1 MLVRSILLAL
11 FVTVASAAQGDVL
24 SMSQETAASPGTVLL
39 DVSLQSN
46 SGQQPAG
53 VQFTLSYSATDFTAI
68 QVTAAQSTTAAGKS
82 VDCFGNSSAY
92 NCIVTGVNKN
102 TIPDGVLAVV
112 SLAISST
119 TSDTTSFVQLQ
130 NPLAVSLAG
139 TAIPISGTGTAASLN
154 TSQGVNASVR
164 NLQFIFAVGGTVPPS
179 RQIQI
184 TNDASGTLSWTATWK
199 ATWLHVTPASGTTPA
214 TITVSVTPAG
224 LAASAYTDTIQIA
237 ASGAAGSQVAI
248 SVTLVVQATTGAAL
262 FVPVSPC
269 RVADTRNADGPLG
282 GPAITGGLSREF
294 IIPDS
299 PCGIPAGATAY
310 SLNVAVVPKHTL
322 SFLTVW
328 PTGQPQPEVSTL
340 NSPDGRIKSNAAIVV
355 AGTNGAVSVFATDT
369 TDVIIDINGYASDA
383 SSSNGLAFY
392 PLTPCRIADTREPEK
407 GLLGGPSLAAQSE
420 RDFPI
425 DGGVCGMPDVAEA
438 YSLNFAAVPK
448 GPLGYLTAWPK
459 GQTQPVVASLNAVT
473 GTVTANAVLVPSGAN
488 GDISVFA
495 TNATDLVIDT
505 NGYFAAPATGGLSL
519 YTLTPCRVLDTRQN
533 GGAPFSGTREVMVSG
548 TCGVPA
554 TAQAY
559 VFNATVVPPGKFG
572 YLSLWP
578 HGEPQPVVATL
589 NAIDGAITSNMAIV
603 PAANGAIDAYASDPT
618 QLILDI
624 FGYFAP

>member
-1 MLVRSILLAL
+1 MLVRSILFAL
-11 FVTVASAAQGDVL
+11 FAAHVAAAQGDVL
-24 SMSQETAASPGTVLL
+24 SLSQTVAASAGTVLL
-39 DVSLQSN
+39 NVSLQSS

-53 VQFTLSYSATDFTAI
+53 VQFTLSYSPADFTAI
-68 QVTAAQSTTAAGKS
+68 QVTAGQSATTSGKA
-82 VDCFGNSSAY
+82 VDCFGTSSAY

-102 TIPDGVLAVV
+102 TIPDGVVAVV
-112 SLAISST
+112 SLTVSSAT
-119 TSDTTSFVQLQ
+119 TDTTSYVQLQ
-130 NPLAVSLAG
+130 NCLAVSLGG
-139 TAIPISGTGTAASLN
+139 TAIPISGTGIAATLN
-154 TSQGVNASVR
+154 ASQGVNASVE
-164 NLQFIFAVGGTVPPS
+164 NLQFVFAIGGTTPPS

-184 TNDASGTLSWTATWK
+184 TNGSTGTLNWTATWK
-199 ATWLHVTPASGTTPA
+199 ATWLHVTPGSGTTPG

-224 LAASAYTDTIQIA
+224 LGASAYTDTIQIA
-237 ASGAAGSQVAI
+237 ATGTAGSQVAI
-248 SVTLVVQATTGAAL
+248 NVTLVVQATAGAAL
-262 FVPVSPC
+262 FIPVSPC

-282 GPAITGGLSREF
+282 GPSITGGSSREF
-294 IIPDS
+294 IISDS
-299 PCGIPAGATAY
+299 PCGIPATASAY
-310 SLNVAVVPKHTL
+310 SLNVAVVPKHNL

-355 AGTNGAVSVFATDT
+355 AGTNGAISVFATDT

-383 SSSNGLAFY
+383 GNTGLAFY
-392 PLTPCRIADTREPEK
+392 PLTPCRIADTRGPD

-425 DGGVCGMPDVAEA
+425 DGGVCGVPDAAEA

-473 GTVTANAVLVPSGAN
+473 GTVTANAVVVPSGAN

-505 NGYFAAPATGGLSL
+505 NGYFAAPGTGGLSL
-519 YTLTPCRVLDTRQN
+519 YTLPPCRVLDTRQN

-548 TCGVPA
+548 TCGVPS
-554 TAQAY
+554 TARAC

-603 PAANGAIDAYASDPT
+603 PAAGGAIDAYASNPT